1 MVEFT
6 QATPFVGVVNNAR
19 QRKLPKGTEVEV
31 RIIKEGQYGP
41 YALCFVEGRKHPA
54 GTPTKVFLNPNHVDY
69 VSDVTAERQAELDA
83 EKAAWAAKKNAPVI
97 VGRGYKHSGGKCV
110 VIEVSVDLEA
120 TDQCAK
126 RDTYFPLSQ
135 LSEVNGV
142 YSAPPWL
149 ARIKAADAAYYWL
162 SSGGRKGIN
171 HLGGAGISASF
182 ADSHGD
188 FREGLICHVSLSDL
202 IDAEDRARA

>member
-31 RIIKEGQYGP
+31 RIIKEGQHGP
-41 YALCFVEGRKHPA
+41 YAMSFVEGQDKP
-54 GTPTKVFLNPNHVDY
+54 VFLNPKHVDY
-69 VSDVTAERQAELDA
+69 VSDVSAERQAQIDA
-83 EKAAWAAKKNAPVI
+83 DKAAWAAKKNAPVI